1 MCIRDRITRLLK
13 NKLYLSAYLL
23 LLFIFTKSN
32 QSFSHECILKD
43 TTPKEITIYN
53 SCLSQKN
60 SQYNLDAKKFEEMEQ
75 KIIKLE
81 NENLLLKNKLLV
93 FKKKIFDFLNN
104 I

>member
-1 MCIRDRITRLLK
+1 MIITRLLK
-13 NKLYLSAYLL
+13 DKLYFSAFL

-60 SQYNLDAKKFEEMEQ
+60 SQYNLNAKKFQEMEL
-75 KIIKLE
+75 KIKNLE
-81 NENLLLKNKLLV
+81 NENLILKNKLFL
-93 FKKKIFDFLNN
+93 FKKKIYDFLNN

>member
-1 MCIRDRITRLLK
+1 MIITRLLN
-13 NKLYLSAYLL
+13 NKLYLSAYLF
-23 LLFIFTKSN
+23 LFISIKSN

-81 NENLLLKNKLLV
+81 NENLLLKNKLLI
-93 FKKKIFDFLNN
+93 FKKKIYNFLNN

>member
-1 MCIRDRITRLLK
+1 MLK
-13 NKLYLSAYLL
+13 NKLYLSVYF
-23 LLFIFTKSN
+23 LLFIFFKSN

-93 FKKKIFDFLNN
+93 FKKKIYNFLNN

>member
-1 MCIRDRITRLLK
+1 MMFTRLFK
-13 NKLYLSAYLL
+13 NKLYLSVYL
-23 LLFIFTKSN
+23 LLFIFIKSN

-60 SQYNLDAKKFEEMEQ
+60 SQYNLNAKKFQEMEL
-75 KIIKLE
+75 KIKNLE
-81 NENLLLKNKLLV
+81 NENLLLKNKLLF
-93 FKKKIFDFLNN
+93 FKKKIYDFLNN

>member
-1 MCIRDRITRLLK
+1 MMNTSMSENKIYVWIFCFVIILLK
-13 NKLYLSAYLL
+13 
-23 LLFIFTKSN
+23 SN
-32 QSFSHECILKD
+32 VSFSHECILKD

-60 SQYNLDAKKFEEMEQ
+60 SKYNLDAKKLREMEQ

-81 NENLLLKNKLLV
+81 NENLLLKDKLFL
-93 FKKKIFDFLNN
+93 FKKKIYDFLNS

>member
-1 MCIRDRITRLLK
+1 MIIIRMLK
-13 NKLYLSAYLL
+13 NKLYLSVYF

-93 FKKKIFDFLNN
+93 FKKKIYNFLNN
-104 I
+104 M

>member
-1 MCIRDRITRLLK
+1 MIIIRMLK
-13 NKLYLSAYLL
+13 NKLYLSVYF

-75 KIIKLE
+75 KIVRLE

-93 FKKKIFDFLNN
+93 FKKKIYNFLNN

>member
-1 MCIRDRITRLLK
+1 M
-13 NKLYLSAYLL
+13 
-23 LLFIFTKSN
+23 FVKSN
-32 QSFSHECILKD
+32 STFSHECILKD

-93 FKKKIFDFLNN
+93 LKKKIYDFLNN

>member
-1 MCIRDRITRLLK
+1 MIITRLLK
-13 NKLYLSAYLL
+13 NKLYLSVYLF
-23 LLFIFTKSN
+23 LFIITDSN

>member
-1 MCIRDRITRLLK
+1 MIIIRMLK
-13 NKLYLSAYLL
+13 NKLYLSVYF

-43 TTPKEITIYN
+43 TSPKEITIYN

-93 FKKKIFDFLNN
+93 FKQKIFNFLNN
-104 I
+104 M

>member
-1 MCIRDRITRLLK
+1 MTNTRLLENKIYLCIFCFLIILLK
-13 NKLYLSAYLL
+13 N
-23 LLFIFTKSN
+23 N
-32 QSFSHECILKD
+32 VSFSHECILKD

-81 NENLLLKNKLLV
+81 NENLLLKNKILD
-93 FKKKIFDFLNN
+93 FKKKIYDFLNS

>member
-1 MCIRDRITRLLK
+1 MLK
-13 NKLYLSAYLL
+13 NKLYLSVYF

-93 FKKKIFDFLNN
+93 FKKRIYDFLNN
-104 I
+104 M

>member
-1 MCIRDRITRLLK
+1 MIITRLLK

-23 LLFIFTKSN
+23 LFIFTKIN

-93 FKKKIFDFLNN
+93 FKKKIYDLLNN

>member
-1 MCIRDRITRLLK
+1 MLK
-13 NKLYLSAYLL
+13 NKLYLSVYF

-60 SQYNLDAKKFEEMEQ
+60 SKYNLDAKKFQEMEQ

-81 NENLLLKNKLLV
+81 NENLLLKNKLLF
-93 FKKKIFDFLNN
+93 FKKKIYDFLNN
-104 I
+104 IW

>member
-1 MCIRDRITRLLK
+1 MLK
-13 NKLYLSAYLL
+13 NKLYLSVYF

-93 FKKKIFDFLNN
+93 FKKKIYNFLNN
-104 I
+104 M

>member
-1 MCIRDRITRLLK
+1 MIITRLLN
-13 NKLYLSAYLL
+13 NKLYLSVYL
-23 LLFIFTKSN
+23 LLFIFIKSN
-32 QSFSHECILKD
+32 QSSSHECILKD

-93 FKKKIFDFLNN
+93 FKKKIYNFLND

>member
-1 MCIRDRITRLLK
+1 MII
-13 NKLYLSAYLL
+13 
-23 LLFIFTKSN
+23 KSN
-32 QSFSHECILKD
+32 QTFSHECILKD

-60 SQYNLDAKKFEEMEQ
+60 SKYNLDAKKLQEMEK
-75 KIIKLE
+75 KIKKLE

-93 FKKKIFDFLNN
+93 FKKKIYDFLNS

>member
-1 MCIRDRITRLLK
+1 MINTSLLDNKIYIFIFCFLIILLK
-13 NKLYLSAYLL
+13 N
-23 LLFIFTKSN
+23 N
-32 QSFSHECILKD
+32 VSFSHECILKD

-60 SQYNLDAKKFEEMEQ
+60 SKYNLDAKKVQEMKQ

-81 NENLLLKNKLLV
+81 NENLMLKNKLLV
-93 FKKKIFDFLNN
+93 FKKKIYDFLNS

>member
-1 MCIRDRITRLLK
+1 MIITRLLK
-13 NKLYLSAYLL
+13 NKLYLSVYF
-23 LLFIFTKSN
+23 LLFIFFKSN

-60 SQYNLDAKKFEEMEQ
+60 SQYNLDAKKFEEMKQ
-75 KIIKLE
+75 KILKLE
-81 NENLLLKNKLLV
+81 NENLLLKNKLLF
-93 FKKKIFDFLNN
+93 FKKKIYDFLND

>member
-1 MCIRDRITRLLK
+1 MHVITRLIK
-13 NKLYLSAYLL
+13 NKLYLSAYLF
-23 LLFIFTKSN
+23 LFIFTKSN

-93 FKKKIFDFLNN
+93 FKKKIYNFLNN

>member
-1 MCIRDRITRLLK
+1 MIIIRMLK
-13 NKLYLSAYLL
+13 NKLYLSVYF

-32 QSFSHECILKD
+32 QSFSHECILND

-81 NENLLLKNKLLV
+81 NENLLLKNKWSV
-93 FKKKIFDFLNN
+93 FKKKIYNFLNN
-104 I
+104 M

>member
-1 MCIRDRITRLLK
+1 MIITRLIK
-13 NKLYLSAYLL
+13 NKLYLSAYLF
-23 LLFIFTKSN
+23 LFIFTKSN

-60 SQYNLDAKKFEEMEQ
+60 SEYNLDAKKFEEMEQ

-81 NENLLLKNKLLV
+81 NENLLLKNKLFV
-93 FKKKIFDFLNN
+93 FKKKIYGFLNN

>member
-1 MCIRDRITRLLK
+1 MIITRLLN

-23 LLFIFTKSN
+23 LFIFTKIN

-81 NENLLLKNKLLV
+81 SENLLLKNKLLL
-93 FKKKIFDFLNN
+93 FKKKVYEFLNN

>member
-1 MCIRDRITRLLK
+1 MIITRLLK
-13 NKLYLSAYLL
+13 NKLYLNFYL

-60 SQYNLDAKKFEEMEQ
+60 SEYNLVAKKFEEMEQ

>member
-1 MCIRDRITRLLK
+1 MIIIRVLK
-13 NKLYLSAYLL
+13 NKLYLSVYF

-81 NENLLLKNKLLV
+81 NENLLLKDKLLV
-93 FKKKIFDFLNN
+93 FKKKIYDFLNN
-104 I
+104 M

>member
-1 MCIRDRITRLLK
+1 MIIIRMLK
-13 NKLYLSAYLL
+13 NKLYLSVYF

-81 NENLLLKNKLLV
+81 NENLLLKNKLLF
-93 FKKKIFDFLNN
+93 FKKKIYDFLNS

>member
-1 MCIRDRITRLLK
+1 MLK
-13 NKLYLSAYLL
+13 NKLYLSVYF

-75 KIIKLE
+75 KIIRLE

-93 FKKKIFDFLNN
+93 FKKKIYNFLNN

>member
-1 MCIRDRITRLLK
+1 MIIIRMLK
-13 NKLYLSAYLL
+13 NKLYLSVYFLF
-23 LLFIFTKSN
+23 FIFTKSN

-75 KIIKLE
+75 KIKKLE

-93 FKKKIFDFLNN
+93 FKKKIYNFLNN
-104 I
+104 M

>member
-1 MCIRDRITRLLK
+1 MTNTRLLE
-13 NKLYLSAYLL
+13 NKIYLCIFS
-23 LLFIFTKSN
+23 LLFIILKSN
-32 QSFSHECILKD
+32 STFSHECVLKD

-60 SQYNLDAKKFEEMEQ
+60 SKYNLDAKKFREMEQ

-93 FKKKIFDFLNN
+93 FKKKIYDFLNS

>member
-1 MCIRDRITRLLK
+1 MTNTRLLE
-13 NKLYLSAYLL
+13 NKIYLCIFS
-23 LLFIFTKSN
+23 LLFIILKINST
-32 QSFSHECILKD
+32 FSHECILKD

-60 SQYNLDAKKFEEMEQ
+60 SKYNLDAKKVQELEK
-75 KIIKLE
+75 KIKKLE

-93 FKKKIFDFLNN
+93 FKKKIYNFLNS

>member
-1 MCIRDRITRLLK
+1 MIIIRMLK
-13 NKLYLSAYLL
+13 NKLYLSVYF
-23 LLFIFTKSN
+23 LLFIFFKSN

-60 SQYNLDAKKFEEMEQ
+60 SEYNLVAKKFEEMEQ